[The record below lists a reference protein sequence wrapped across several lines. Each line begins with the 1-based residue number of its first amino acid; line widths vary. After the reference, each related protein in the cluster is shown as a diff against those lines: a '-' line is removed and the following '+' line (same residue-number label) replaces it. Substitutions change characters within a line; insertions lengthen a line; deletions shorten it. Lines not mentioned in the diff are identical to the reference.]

1 MFELIQKSMLA
12 GIGLAL
18 KTKDEVEQLAQDFA
32 EKLNL
37 SEQDGKRFFD
47 ELQNRYEEAQGKL
60 EARVEQSV
68 KGFLKKADI
77 VTSDELKALKKEVR
91 ELKKLISQEETS
103 SQ

>member
-32 EKLNL
+32 RKLNL
-37 SEQDGKRFFD
+37 SEQDGKQFLD
-47 ELQNRYEEAQGKL
+47 ELYNRYEEAQGKL

-68 KGFLKKADI
+68 KAFLNKADI

-91 ELKKLISQEETS
+91 ELKKLISQEENS

>member
-32 EKLNL
+32 QKLNL
-37 SEQDGKRFFD
+37 SEQDGKRFLD

-77 VTSDELKALKKEVR
+77 VTRDELKALKKEVR
-91 ELKKLISQEETS
+91 ELKKLISQEESS